1 MPGVVRAD
9 VDKHIGH
16 RSPTPNPFH
25 QYPYTAGQSS
35 VFANNKPV
43 IRVGDKT
50 RCGDPATGGSGD
62 VYAAGARV
70 HRIGDSTGG
79 QGSFVAN
86 KAASGSGDVKAN

>member
-16 RSPTPNPFH
+16 ISTTPNPFH
-25 QYPYTAGQSS
+25 QFPYVAGQRS

-43 IRVGDKT
+43 IRQGDKT
-50 RCGDPATGGSGD
+50 RCGDPATAGSDNVFAEGSP
-62 VYAAGARV
+62 V

-79 QGSFVAN
+79 HGTFVAN
-86 KAASGSGDVKAN
+86 AAGSGSGNVKAN